1 MGARVVRRFS
11 AWGRGADF
19 PFCGGVSSRRA
30 ARAAGEYAREKLRG
44 ASVVDDLTGET
55 VLVYSVSRSGLVY
68 VSFFKDGLI
77 LE

>member
-1 MGARVVRRFS
+1 MSTITSRFS
-11 AWGRGADF
+11 AWERGAEY

-30 ARAAGEYAREKLRG
+30 ARAAADFAKEKRRG

-55 VLVYSVSRSGLVY
+55 VLKYSVSRSGLVY
-68 VSFFKDGLI
+68 VSFYKDGLI